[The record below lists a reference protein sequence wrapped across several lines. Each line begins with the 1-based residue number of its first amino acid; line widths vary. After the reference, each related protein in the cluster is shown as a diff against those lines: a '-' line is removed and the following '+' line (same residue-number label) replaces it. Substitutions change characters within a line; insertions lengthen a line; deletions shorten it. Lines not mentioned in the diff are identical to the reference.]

1 MILCSKSYKIA
12 ITNSLYS
19 NFKLGKEKELTQ
31 ILIELPVAAHNQYLF
46 GEKQRAL
53 MLSPLSKVY
62 KCLLSFK
69 SQSIAWPSL
78 PPEAHREPSGETVT
92 VFK

>member
-1 MILCSKSYKIA
+1 M
-12 ITNSLYS
+12 
-19 NFKLGKEKELTQ
+19 ELA
-31 ILIELPVAAHNQYLF
+31 VAAHNQYRL

-53 MLSPLSKVY
+53 MISPESSVY
-62 KCLLSFK
+62 KCLLSLR